1 MPAPFLRDAAR
12 PRAPA
17 LLLLLAAACGRAPTT
32 PEEPPAEAP
41 LAAIRLAGATGA
53 DAIPQVGPADTLQ
66 LVAVDA
72 AGAPVAA
79 SWSSSD
85 PGVIG
90 VSADGR
96 VFAVAPGSA
105 TVFAARSGRQVGAPV
120 SSGPAP
126 PVASSPTAIL
136 PGEDVQA
143 RIDAQPA
150 GTRFLLGAGIH
161 RLQTIRPKD
170 GTRLVGEPG
179 AVLSGARLLTT
190 FVRQGS
196 YWVATGQTQE
206 APLAGQCEAAAPLCR
221 QPEDLFIDGR
231 RLTPVAS
238 LSQVRGGSWYFDRAA
253 DRLFLAD
260 DPTGRTVEVGVLPH
274 AFTGAATGV
283 LLQNLVVE
291 KYATPAQLGAIHGDR
306 TTGWTL
312 DGVEVRHN
320 HGTGIRLGSGMKVLR
335 SRVHSNGQLGIG
347 GAGAGIL
354 VEDTEIAYNNA
365 AGYDPG
371 WEAGG
376 TKFART
382 QDLVV
387 RGNRVHHNAGHG
399 LWTDIDN
406 VGTLYEGNRVEDNGL
421 SGIFHEISY
430 RAVIR
435 NNTLLRNGR
444 GSPDWVDG
452 AGILVNSSRDVEI
465 HGNTVDGNANGIAAV
480 QSARG
485 TGKYGEY
492 RLTNLY
498 VHDNTVVMAGGRT
511 GIVQDE
517 GSAAVFQDS
526 SNRFRRNRYTL
537 PAGSSPFAWDGRRIA
552 FSAWQGAKQDVDG
565 SAAYR

>member
-1 MPAPFLRDAAR
+1 MPVPLPSRAALRAALSLLFLGG
-12 PRAPA
+12 
-17 LLLLLAAACGRAPTT
+17 CGRAPTA
-32 PEEPPAEAP
+32 PGEPPAEAP
-41 LAAIRLAGATGA
+41 LAAIRVAGAAGA
-53 DAIPQVGPADTLQ
+53 GAIPPVGPADTLQ

-85 PGVIG
+85 PAVVG

-105 TVFAARSGRQVGAPV
+105 TVFASRSGRQVGAPV
-120 SSGPAP
+120 SSGPAAP
-126 PVASSPTAIL
+126 AAGSPTTIL
-136 PGEDVQA
+136 PGEDIQA
-143 RIDAQPA
+143 KIDAQPA
-150 GTRFLLGAGIH
+150 GTRFLLGAGVH
-161 RLQTIRPKD
+161 RLQTVRPRD

-179 AVLSGARLLTT
+179 AVLSGARLLTA
-190 FVRQGS
+190 FVRQGA

-206 APLAGQCEAAAPLCR
+206 GALAGRCAAETPLCR
-221 QPEDLFIDGR
+221 QPEDLFLDGR

-238 LSQVRGGSWYFDRAA
+238 LAEVRSGSWHFDRAA
-253 DRLFLAD
+253 DRLYLAD
-260 DPTGRTVEVGVLPH
+260 DPAGRTVEVGVLPH
-274 AFTGAATGV
+274 AFTGSATGV
-283 LLQNLVVE
+283 LIQGIVVE
-291 KYATPAQLGAIHGDR
+291 KYATPAQMGAIHGDR
-306 TTGWTL
+306 TTNWTL

-365 AGYDPG
+365 AGFDPG

-444 GSPDWVDG
+444 GSPGWVDG

-498 VHDNTVVMAGGRT
+498 VHDNTVVMAEGRT

-517 GSAAVFQDS
+517 GSAAVFQDP
-526 SNRFRRNRYTL
+526 SNRFQRNRYTITSGT
-537 PAGSSPFAWDGRRIA
+537 APFAWGDRRLS